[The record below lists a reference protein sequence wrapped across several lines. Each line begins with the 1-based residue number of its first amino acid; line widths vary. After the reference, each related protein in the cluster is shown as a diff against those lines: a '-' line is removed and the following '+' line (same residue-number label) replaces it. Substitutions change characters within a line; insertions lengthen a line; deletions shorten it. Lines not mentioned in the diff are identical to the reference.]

1 MQLTNSD
8 LEHLCGAA
16 TSAALKAGN
25 LISSYSEK
33 ELEVKNKGIG
43 DSIASQVVTEVDLKA
58 QELIL
63 QMLAKLTKHFDL
75 GTLAEESTDNR
86 ERFEKDYFWSIDPI
100 DGTLAFINHQH
111 GYSVS
116 IALVSKHGEPVV
128 GVIFDPL
135 TKNLYSAIKG
145 QGAFRNGRKW
155 EVKEEKNA
163 ALTFIHGVNF
173 PKHKLFDTTITQLQ
187 NISQKLG
194 YQEFKTKFQGGAALI
209 ACWVLEEAPACY
221 FSYPKKELGGGS
233 VWDYAASA
241 CIYQEAGGWAS
252 DLQGNPLD
260 LNRPDSTFLNHR
272 GILFATNKKLAQEI
286 IEISKVVN
294 SES

>member
-1 MQLTNSD
+1 MQLTDSN

-58 QELIL
+58 QNVIL
-63 QMLAKLTKHFDL
+63 EMLAKVTKQYDL
-75 GTLAEESTDNR
+75 GTLAEESADNR

-116 IALVSKHGEPVV
+116 IALVSKEGEPVV

-145 QGAFRNGRKW
+145 QGAFRNGRKLM
-155 EVKEEKNA
+155 VEEDEDA
-163 ALTFIHGVNF
+163 PLTFFHGVNF
-173 PKHKLFDTTITQLQ
+173 PKHKLFATTLTELE
-187 NISQKLG
+187 NISQQLG
-194 YQEFKTKFQGGAALI
+194 YQGLKTKFQGGAALI
-209 ACWVLEEAPACY
+209 ACWILEEAPACY

-233 VWDYAASA
+233 IWDYAASA
-241 CIYQEAGGWAS
+241 CIYKEADGWTS

-260 LNRPDSTFLNHR
+260 LNRPDSTFMNHR
-272 GILFATNKKLAQEI
+272 GVLFATNERLARDI
-286 IEISKVVN
+286 IELGKVKKSK
-294 SES
+294 